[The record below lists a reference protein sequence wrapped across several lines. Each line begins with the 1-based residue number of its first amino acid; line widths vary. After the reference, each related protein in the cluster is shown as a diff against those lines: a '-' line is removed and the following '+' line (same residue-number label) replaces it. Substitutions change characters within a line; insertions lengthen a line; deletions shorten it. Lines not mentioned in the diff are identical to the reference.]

1 MDNLAPKEIA
11 DEEMINQAF
20 HELLNDYLNTKHR
33 KKVEIITK
41 AFNFANQA
49 HKGIKRRSG
58 EPYIMHP
65 IAVASIVCNE
75 IGLGSTS
82 ICAALLHDVVED
94 TDYTVEDIENIFGP
108 KIAQIVDGLTKISG
122 GIFGDRASAQAENFK
137 KLLLTM
143 SSDIRVITKAFNFAN
158 QAHKGIKRRSGEP
171 YIMHPIAV
179 ASIVC
184 NEIGL
189 GSTSICAAL
198 LHDVVEDTDY
208 TVEDIENIFGPKIAQ
223 IVDGLTKISGGIF
236 GDRAS
241 AQAENFKKLLL
252 TMSSDIR
259 VILIKI
265 ADRLHNMRTLGS
277 MLPNKQYKIA
287 GETLYI
293 YAPLANRLGL
303 YKIKT
308 ELENLSF
315 KYEHP
320 EEYAEI
326 EEKLNATAA
335 ERDKVFNDFTAP
347 IRTQLDKMGLKYR
360 ILARVKSI
368 YSIWNKM
375 QTKHVPFEEIYD
387 LLAVRI
393 IFEPRNEE
401 EELNDC
407 FDIYVSISKIY
418 KPHPD
423 RLRDWVSHPKANG
436 YQALHVTLM
445 GNNGQ
450 WIEVQIRSERMNDV
464 AEQGF
469 AAHWKYK
476 EGGGSEDE
484 GELEKWLRTIK
495 EILDDPQ
502 PDAID
507 FLDTIKLNLFASE
520 IFVFTPKG
528 ELKTMPQNSTAL
540 DFAFSL
546 HTDIG
551 SHCIGAKVNHK
562 LVPLSHKLQSGDQ
575 VEILTSK
582 SQRVQPQWEVFAT
595 TARARAKI
603 AAILRKERK
612 ANQKIGEE
620 ILSEFLKKEEVR
632 PEEAVIE
639 KLRKLH
645 NAKNEEELLA
655 AIGSKAIVLGEAD
668 KNELKE
674 KQTSNW
680 KKYLTFSFG
689 NSKEKQEEKEPQE
702 KEKINPKEVLKL
714 TEESLQKKYIMA
726 ECCHPI
732 PGDDVLGYVDEN
744 DRIIIH
750 KRQCPVAAKLKSSY
764 GNRILA
770 TEWDTH
776 KELSFLVYIYI
787 KGIDN
792 MGLLNEVTQVISR
805 QLNVNIRKLTIE
817 TEDGIFEGK
826 IQLWVHD
833 VDDVKTICNNLKK
846 IQNIKQ
852 VSRVEE

>member
-1 MDNLAPKEIA
+1 MEENISQIERENAEKEII
-11 DEEMINQAF
+11 EQAF
-20 HELLNDYLNTKHR
+20 QELLNDYLATKHR
-33 KKVEIITK
+33 KRVEIITK

-65 IAVASIVCNE
+65 IAVAKIVCNE

-108 KIAQIVDGLTKISG
+108 KIAKIVDGLTKISG
-122 GIFGDRASAQAENFK
+122 GIFGDQASAQAENFK

-143 SSDIRVITKAFNFAN
+143 SD
-158 QAHKGIKRRSGEP
+158 
-171 YIMHPIAV
+171 
-179 ASIVC
+179 
-184 NEIGL
+184 
-189 GSTSICAAL
+189 
-198 LHDVVEDTDY
+198 
-208 TVEDIENIFGPKIAQ
+208 
-223 IVDGLTKISGGIF
+223 
-236 GDRAS
+236 
-241 AQAENFKKLLL
+241 
-252 TMSSDIR
+252 DIR

-320 EEYAEI
+320 EEYAII
-326 EEKLNATAA
+326 EKKLEATAS
-335 ERDKVFNDFTAP
+335 ERGQVFKDFTAP
-347 IRTQLDKMGLKYR
+347 IRVQLDKMGLKYR

-375 QTKHVPFEEIYD
+375 QTKHVPFEEVYD

-393 IFEPRNEE
+393 IFEPRSPE

-407 FDIYVSISKIY
+407 FNIYVSISKIY

-445 GNNGQ
+445 SNNGQ

-484 GELEKWLRTIK
+484 GELEKWLHTIK

-528 ELKTMPQNSTAL
+528 EIKTMPQNCTAL

-582 SQRVQPQWEVFAT
+582 SQRVQPEWEVYAT
-595 TARARAKI
+595 TARARNKI
-603 AAILRKERK
+603 ASLLRKEAK
-612 ANQKIGEE
+612 THLKEGEKILE
-620 ILSEFLKKEEVR
+620 EFLQKEDI
-632 PEEAVIE
+632 PKDDSALN
-639 KLRKLH
+639 KLARLH
-645 NAKNEEELLA
+645 NVKNHEELLI
-655 AIGSKAIVLGEAD
+655 AIGSKKIILGDAD
-668 KNELKE
+668 RNIFKAKPGG
-674 KQTSNW
+674 W
-680 KKYLTFSFG
+680 KKLLKFPFG
-689 NSKEKQEEKEPQE
+689 NKENKENETPQEGNAPQE
-702 KEKINPKEVLKL
+702 KINTKQILKL
-714 TEESLQKKYIMA
+714 TEEAIKKNYIMA

-732 PGDDVLGYVDEN
+732 PGDDVLGYVDDQN
-744 DRIIIH
+744 RIIIH
-750 KRQCPVAAKLKSSY
+750 KRQCPIAARLKSSY
-764 GNRILA
+764 GNRIIA
-770 TEWDTH
+770 TEWDMH
-776 KELSFLVYIYI
+776 KQLSFLVTIYI
-787 KGIDN
+787 KGIDC

-817 TEDGIFEGK
+817 TNDGIFEGK
-826 IQLWVHD
+826 IQLYVHD
-833 VDDVKTICNNLKK
+833 VDDVRTICNNLKL

-852 VSRVEE
+852 VTRIEN

>member
-143 SSDIRVITKAFNFAN
+143 SN
-158 QAHKGIKRRSGEP
+158 
-171 YIMHPIAV
+171 
-179 ASIVC
+179 
-184 NEIGL
+184 
-189 GSTSICAAL
+189 
-198 LHDVVEDTDY
+198 
-208 TVEDIENIFGPKIAQ
+208 
-223 IVDGLTKISGGIF
+223 
-236 GDRAS
+236 
-241 AQAENFKKLLL
+241 
-252 TMSSDIR
+252 DIR

-732 PGDDVLGYVDEN
+732 PGDDVLGYVDQN

>member
-1 MDNLAPKEIA
+1 MCDVENCLFLQQLKKGEQDMEENVGQKDKEKVE
-11 DEEMINQAF
+11 EEMIEQAF
-20 HELLNDYLNTKHR
+20 QQLLNDYLATKHR
-33 KKVEIITK
+33 KRIEIITK

-65 IAVASIVCNE
+65 LAVAQIVCNE

-143 SSDIRVITKAFNFAN
+143 SD
-158 QAHKGIKRRSGEP
+158 
-171 YIMHPIAV
+171 
-179 ASIVC
+179 
-184 NEIGL
+184 
-189 GSTSICAAL
+189 
-198 LHDVVEDTDY
+198 
-208 TVEDIENIFGPKIAQ
+208 
-223 IVDGLTKISGGIF
+223 
-236 GDRAS
+236 
-241 AQAENFKKLLL
+241 
-252 TMSSDIR
+252 DIR

-277 MLPNKQYKIA
+277 MLPNKQFKIA

-320 EEYAEI
+320 EEYQEI
-326 EEKLNATAA
+326 EEKLAATAT
-335 ERDKVFNDFTAP
+335 ERDKVFNDFTTP
-347 IRTQLDKMGLKYR
+347 IRAQLDKMGLKFR

-393 IFEPRNEE
+393 IFEPRNAD

-476 EGGGSEDE
+476 DGGGSEDE
-484 GELEKWLRTIK
+484 GELDKWLRTIK

-528 ELKTMPQNSTAL
+528 EIKTMPQNSTAL

-575 VEILTSK
+575 VEVLTSK
-582 SQRVQPQWEVFAT
+582 SQRVQPEWEVFAT

-603 AAILRKERK
+603 AAILRKEQR
-612 ANQKIGEE
+612 NSQKEGET
-620 ILSEFLKKEEVR
+620 LLNEFFKKEELR
-632 PEEAVIE
+632 LDDLLID
-639 KLRKLH
+639 KLVKAH
-645 NAKNEEELLA
+645 NMKNRDEFLI
-655 AIGSKAIVLGEAD
+655 AIGNKKIVLGDLD
-668 KNELKE
+668 KNALKE
-674 KQTSNW
+674 KQGTNW
-680 KKYLTFSFG
+680 KKFLTFSFG
-689 NSKEKQEEKEPQE
+689 GNKDNKEPIEEKPQQE
-702 KEKINPKEVLKL
+702 KEKINTKQILKL
-714 TEESLQKKYIMA
+714 TEENIQKNYIMA

-732 PGDDVLGYVDEN
+732 PGDDVLGYMDEN

-750 KRQCPVAAKLKSSY
+750 KRQCPVAARLKSSY

-776 KELSFLVYIYI
+776 KELSFLVNIYI
-787 KGIDN
+787 KGIDA

-805 QLNVNIRKLTIE
+805 QLNVNIRKLSIE
-817 TEDGIFEGK
+817 TTDGIFEGN
-826 IQLWVHD
+826 IQLYVHD
-833 VDDVKTICNNLKK
+833 VDDVKTICNNLKQ

-852 VSRVEE
+852 VTRVEG

>member
-122 GIFGDRASAQAENFK
+122 GIFGDLASAQAENFK

-143 SSDIRVITKAFNFAN
+143 SN
-158 QAHKGIKRRSGEP
+158 
-171 YIMHPIAV
+171 
-179 ASIVC
+179 
-184 NEIGL
+184 
-189 GSTSICAAL
+189 
-198 LHDVVEDTDY
+198 
-208 TVEDIENIFGPKIAQ
+208 
-223 IVDGLTKISGGIF
+223 
-236 GDRAS
+236 
-241 AQAENFKKLLL
+241 
-252 TMSSDIR
+252 DIR

-689 NSKEKQEEKEPQE
+689 NNKEKQEEKEPQE
-702 KEKINPKEVLKL
+702 KEKINPKQVLKL